1 MSRKHCTHSQNA
13 ATKESLSNRWKINT
27 VYTQEDDDDMILR
40 ETLAF

>member
-27 VYTQEDDDDMILR
+27 VHTQEDDDDMILR